1 MFKQPRITGIA
12 LALGCAV
19 GRYVPHEYTFWAF
32 VVAVAVLLG
41 LALLAEAVDRSG
53 RDW

>member
-1 MFKQPRITGIA
+1 LFKQPRLIGFA

-32 VVAVAVLLG
+32 VVCVAVLLG
-41 LALLAEAVDRSG
+41 LALLGEQIDNGGG
-53 RDW
+53 R